1 MLFRLRNVFI
11 TVWDR
16 YRTVSVWY
24 RIDMDR
30 YTIYINSYRVDM
42 GSINDS
48 YKLISGGYRIDMGST

>member
-1 MLFRLRNVFI
+1 
-11 TVWDR
+11 
-16 YRTVSVWY
+16 
-24 RIDMDR
+24 MDR